1 MLWCSA
7 TFHSGKSAMLL
18 APLVHLFENP
28 AIKMNRGEMENEC
41 VINFFLIFFLLK
53 PYRGKRNQCLS
64 RGNPLFCGH
73 KFNMFSYPY
82 DNYNPIIL

>member
-41 VINFFLIFFLLK
+41 VINL
-53 PYRGKRNQCLS
+53 Y
-64 RGNPLFCGH
+64 
-73 KFNMFSYPY
+73 FSF
-82 DNYNPIIL
+82 

>member
-28 AIKMNRGEMENEC
+28 EIKMNRGEMENEC
-41 VINFFLIFFLLK
+41 VIKKKMYIFPFKTLQRKEK
-53 PYRGKRNQCLS
+53 PVFKQG
-64 RGNPLFCGH
+64 
-73 KFNMFSYPY
+73 
-82 DNYNPIIL
+82 